1 MHHMTATA
9 KSTAWWRVGVVWLV
23 VGGPLAVVLAASL
36 TAVIA
41 FRGALAVVSAPVTQ
55 AAPAAA
61 DDADLPAIQARN
73 RGAAPARKP
82 GS

>member
-1 MHHMTATA
+1 MTTTA

-41 FRGALAVVSAPVTQ
+41 FRGADAVVSAPVTQ
-55 AAPAAA
+55 AAHAAA

>member
-1 MHHMTATA
+1 MTTTTAT
-9 KSTAWWRVGVVWLV
+9 SPAWWRVGVVWLV

-41 FRGALAVVSAPVTQ
+41 FRGADAVVTTPVTH
-55 AAPAAA
+55 AAHAAA

-73 RGAAPARKP
+73 RGAAPAPKREP
-82 GS
+82 